1 MPAVTETTA
10 KVIEFAS
17 YSPAPRALDELAEP
31 VLERPRIIEA
41 PELAPPPPALGGFL
55 IEPVEEPA
63 NERRP
68 GFEIPLQSAPMAR
81 RIVASAIDALPGDV
95 SFAGFAYIFFRFK
108 AELPPLAK

>member
-1 MPAVTETTA
+1 MPAAITETTA

-31 VLERPRIIEA
+31 VLDRPRIIEA
-41 PELAPPPPALGGFL
+41 PELAPPPPALGGIL

-68 GFEIPLQSAPMAR
+68 GFEIPLQAAPMAR
-81 RIVASAIDALPGDV
+81 RMAASAIDAALV
-95 SFAGFAYIFFRFK
+95 MSAFAAFAYIFFRITR
-108 AELPPLAK
+108 